1 MMILEP
7 AGDSAV
13 AGVVLSAVSQITE
26 NLTYL
31 KADAARFIPDAS
43 IAGYLVAKVFSWSYG
58 AFENGEMSWIKDY
71 WLL

>member
-1 MMILEP
+1 MILEP

-43 IAGYLVAKVFSWSYG
+43 IAGYLVAKVFS
-58 AFENGEMSWIKDY
+58 
-71 WLL
+71 